1 MRVISIPGTDALLP
15 AIDYNSLM
23 DAWRKVTNAILLL
36 GHKPDRMGNIQ
47 EGVKRRADLAVRL
60 YRQGVA
66 PVIIPSGWYW
76 PKDPVLRQFREAWII
91 ERYLY
96 ATHGSDIRV
105 LAEPYSTSI
114 PENLLF
120 TYVMFPNLQELTI
133 VSGELFMPRT
143 QFLASRC
150 FDNRVRLRYEA
161 CKDGLSDEQ
170 TQQRL
175 LVNAHCILQNSTL
188 GDLLLPPAPDGTL
201 QSKWRKMNEE
211 HKNCLL
217 HRDLR

>member
-1 MRVISIPGTDALLP
+1 
-15 AIDYNSLM
+15 M
-23 DAWRKVTNAILLL
+23 DAWQQVTNAILLL

-47 EGVKRRADLAVRL
+47 EGVRLRADLAAHL

-76 PKDPVLRQFREAWII
+76 PKDPALRQFREAWII
-91 ERYLY
+91 EQYLY
-96 ATHGSDIRV
+96 AAHGSDIRV

-120 TYVMFPNLQELTI
+120 TCVMFPNLEELTI

-150 FDNRVRLRYEA
+150 FGSQVRLRYEA

-170 TQQRL
+170 TQRRL
-175 LVNAHCILQNSTL
+175 LANVQCILQNRTL
-188 GDLLLPPAPDGTL
+188 GELLLPPAPDGTL
-201 QSKWRKMNEE
+201 LSKWGVINKA
-211 HKNCLL
+211 HQSCPL
-217 HRDLR
+217 HGDLQ